1 MIYEMIVDLFLLV
14 LQGVLNILLL
24 PFTVVN
30 IAIDFASSIPVIVQF
45 LQVVAYI
52 LPWSNILPL
61 IGLVIA
67 IGLFKIPVSLVK
79 LVKEIIPFF

>member
-1 MIYEMIVDLFLLV
+1 MIVDLFLLV